1 MSERDEVAQALP
13 SYEIGDELG
22 RGGWGVVLAGHHRQL
37 DRDVAIKQLPR
48 AFASD
53 ETVRKR
59 FFVEAKLMA
68 SLDHPHIVPV
78 YDFVEQD
85 GLCLLVLELLP
96 GGTVW
101 SKFTTDGFT
110 PMAAAATGLACLA
123 GLQAAHAHNFLHR
136 DIKPENLMFSASG
149 VLKVTDFGI
158 AKMIGGENNVATR
171 AGEVIGTPAYIAPEQ
186 ARGAELSPAT
196 DIYATATMLYE
207 LFSGVLPFT
216 DDGDAMG
223 LLFKHAFEQ
232 PVPLTQ
238 NAPNTPPAIADVIM
252 SGLATDPADRP
263 ATAEEFGVA
272 LARACTATWGPGW
285 LQAEGSPVMGSA
297 TMTAATTEDIA
308 RVTPANLTAP
318 PTAPPTDAPPQA
330 GTTGVAPAVDIPPPP
345 PGLPDAP
352 AIKAAVTSHASGPDL
367 ADISPDAAAEL
378 VPLRDVV
385 VPPPKPA
392 VPFLAAAALLI
403 LAVVLALVG
412 LGSTALGGSL
422 KPGAVTIAG
431 TDPTTGHAVII
442 DMSKPVEVKV
452 AASAP
457 PSDQVKLSLNLAG
470 HAVTSATAPV
480 TPGGPQVGLN
490 VSGHYLLSGR
500 YTGQVT
506 LSNRATGVTAATY
519 TFKTQTSQSGFESI
533 AGLLPFLLFLFV
545 LAYAESLMRS
555 LRRGKRLVSS
565 VIGLTIIGA
574 LIGVDVVGL
583 VWVLAHR
590 QPTITGVIVCAIL
603 GAASGFAAGLGGS
616 RVGRQRRY
624 KRAQRRERRTL
635 ANS

>member
-1 MSERDEVAQALP
+1 VSERDEVAQALP

-48 AFASD
+48 AFAAD

-78 YDFVEQD
+78 YDFVEQE

-110 PMAAAATGLACLA
+110 PQAAAATGLACLA
-123 GLQAAHAHNFLHR
+123 GLQAAHTHNFLHR

-186 ARGAELSPAT
+186 ARGADLSPAT

-207 LFSGVLPFT
+207 LFSGVLPFV

-232 PVPLTQ
+232 PRPLTDA
-238 NAPNTPPAIADVIM
+238 APQVPPAIAAVVM

-263 ATAEEFGVA
+263 ATAEDFAVA
-272 LARACTATWGPGW
+272 LARACTDTWGPGW
-285 LQAEGSPVMGSA
+285 LLAEGSSVMGTAS
-297 TMTAATTEDIA
+297 MTAATTEGSS
-308 RVTPANLTAP
+308 RVTPSTVDAAP
-318 PTAPPTDAPPQA
+318 APGA
-330 GTTGVAPAVDIPPPP
+330 TGVAPAVDIPPPP
-345 PGLPDAP
+345 PALPDEP
-352 AIKAAVTSHASGPDL
+352 AVKAAVTSHAPGADL
-367 ADISPDAAAEL
+367 ADMSTEAVAEL

-392 VPFLAAAALLI
+392 VPFLAAAVLLI
-403 LAVVLALVG
+403 LAIVLALVG
-412 LGSTALGGSL
+412 LGSTALGGNL
-422 KPGAVTIAG
+422 KPDAVTINR
-431 TDPTTGHAVII
+431 TDPTSGNAVTIN
-442 DMSKPVEVKV
+442 MSKPVPVTV
-452 AASAP
+452 SGSTAAN
-457 PSDQVKLSLNLAG
+457 QVKLSLNLAG

-480 TPGGPQVGLN
+480 APGQPTSVLLN
-490 VSGHYLLSGR
+490 LSGNYLLSGR

-519 TFKTQTSQSGFESI
+519 TFKTQTSQSAFESV
-533 AGLLPFLLFLFV
+533 AGLIPFLLFLFV

-574 LIGVDVVGL
+574 LVGVDVVGL